1 MIFKLLICIIVG
13 YAFGC
18 ISSAYIIGKLN
29 HIDIRSYGSGNAGTT
44 NAMRTLGKKAGIM
57 TYIGDAFKT
66 VIPILLMAVIFAPSM
81 KFHLACLITGLGVV
95 LGHNYPFWLGFKGGK
110 GIAVTSMVILMYNP
124 PLAILYLAIFV
135 AIIKFLKY
143 VSVGSL
149 AIVTVFFLQVTIF
162 SFNEPYY
169 LLQFFLALI
178 FCVLAYYSHRT
189 NIERLLN
196 GTENKVGQKKK

>member
-1 MIFKLLICIIVG
+1 MTLKLLICMIVG
-13 YAFGC
+13 YMFGC
-18 ISSAYIIGKLN
+18 ISTAYIIGKIN

-44 NAMRTLGKKAGIM
+44 NAMRTLGKKAGVI

-66 VIPILLMAVIFAPSM
+66 IIPILLMAFIFSSEI

-95 LGHNYPFWLGFKGGK
+95 LGHNYPFWLKFKGGK

-124 PLAILYLAIFV
+124 FWALLYIAIFV
-135 AIIKFLKY
+135 GILKTLKY

-149 AIVTVFFLQVTIF
+149 AIVTVFFLQVAIF

-169 LLQFFLALI
+169 MVQFFLALV
-178 FCVLAYYSHRT
+178 FCILAYYSHRT
-189 NIERLLN
+189 NIVRLMN
-196 GTENKVGQKKK
+196 GTENKVGQKKE

>member
-1 MIFKLLICIIVG
+1 MILKLLICIIVG

-18 ISSAYIIGKLN
+18 ISTAYIIGKLN

-57 TYIGDAFKT
+57 TYVGDAFKT

-81 KFHLACLITGLGVV
+81 KFHLACLVTGLGVV

-124 PLAILYLAIFV
+124 ALAVLYLAIFFG
-135 AIIKFLKY
+135 ILKILKY

-162 SFNEPYY
+162 SFGEPYY
-169 LLQFFLALI
+169 LLQFFLALV